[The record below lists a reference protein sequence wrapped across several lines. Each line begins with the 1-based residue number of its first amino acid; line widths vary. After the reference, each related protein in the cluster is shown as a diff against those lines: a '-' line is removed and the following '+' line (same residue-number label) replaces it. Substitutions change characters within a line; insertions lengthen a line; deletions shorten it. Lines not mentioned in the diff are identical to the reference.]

1 LLYIQYYHNYCIG
14 MDIIQIRII
23 VFTKFGLNNI
33 IQIVTMFMLL
43 QET

>member
-1 LLYIQYYHNYCIG
+1 
-14 MDIIQIRII
+14 MDIIQIRINI
-23 VFTKFGLNNI
+23 FTKFGLNNI